1 MTDYEG
7 KTNNEILL
15 DIKQMQIDHESLKA
29 KMLRDYDKLIE
40 LEEKFKL
47 ANKTITD
54 RLKNN
59 KS

>member
-1 MTDYEG
+1 MDIYKD

-15 DIKQMQIDHESLKA
+15 DIKQMQIDHESLKT

>member
-1 MTDYEG
+1 
-7 KTNNEILL
+7 
-15 DIKQMQIDHESLKA
+15 
-29 KMLRDYDKLIE
+29 MLRDYDELIE

>member
-1 MTDYEG
+1 MDIYKD

>member
-1 MTDYEG
+1 MDISKD

-15 DIKQMQIDHESLKA
+15 DIKQMQIDHESLKT

>member
-1 MTDYEG
+1 MDIYKD

-15 DIKQMQIDHESLKA
+15 DIKQMQIDHESLKT
-29 KMLRDYDKLIE
+29 KMLRDYDELIE